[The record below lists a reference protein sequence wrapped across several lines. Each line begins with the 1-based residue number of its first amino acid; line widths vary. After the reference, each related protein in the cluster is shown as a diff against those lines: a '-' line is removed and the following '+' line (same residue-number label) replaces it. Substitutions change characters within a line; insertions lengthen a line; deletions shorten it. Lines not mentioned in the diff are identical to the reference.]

1 MQVLLFLNAS
11 IALFTVSLI
20 SHEQHVNKH
29 GVLHTSD
36 SQSKVQNTEIA
47 VQEYQHL
54 SLNFAS
60 AQQMKLP
67 HIHLGFNFVE
77 PVFKDRKLYFL

>member
-20 SHEQHVNKH
+20 SHEQHLSKY
-29 GVLHTSD
+29 GVFHTSD
-36 SQSKVQNTEIA
+36 LQRKVQTTELP

-67 HIHLGFNFVE
+67 QLHLSFSFLE
-77 PVFKDRKLYFL
+77 PVF